1 MLIFGGSILLV
12 ASVALMSVCTQY
24 WHFMLTIGVLAGAGT
39 SLIFTPAVSSIGHFF
54 FAKRGSA
61 TGLAATGGSVGGIVF
76 PLLLQHLFPRIGWAW
91 ATRVLALIDLILCT
105 IAVLLVRSRLPPK
118 PGSSV
123 LPDFRIFRQR
133 AFALTTAGV
142 FFMEWG
148 LFIPITYIASYILST
163 KVVGEGSS
171 FPFVVLAILNAGS
184 SLGRYLPGIFADIV
198 GRFNAMILALLL
210 CGLTTLSLW
219 LPVSVLPGSPSA
231 IKPLVIIYAAIFG
244 FASGS
249 NISLTPVCVGQ
260 LCKTS
265 ELGRYYATCY
275 TLVAFGTLTGIPIA
289 GALLQACAG
298 GYIGVVIFT
307 GGCYVLSLA
316 SFVMAR
322 REKVGWSMV
331 VF

>member
-1 MLIFGGSILLV
+1 MLILGGSILLV
-12 ASVALMSVCTQY
+12 VAVVLMSVCTQY
-24 WHFMLTIGVLAGAGT
+24 WQFMLTIGILAGAGT

-54 FAKRGSA
+54 LAKRGSA
-61 TGLAATGGSVGGIVF
+61 TGLAATGGAIGGITF
-76 PLLLQHLFPRIGWAW
+76 PLMLQSLFPRIGWAW
-91 ATRVLALIDLILCT
+91 AMRVLALIFLVLCSV
-105 IAVLLVRSRLPPK
+105 AFLLVRSRLPPK

-148 LFIPITYIASYILST
+148 LFVPITYIASYILST
-163 KVVGEGSS
+163 DVVARGSS
-171 FPFVVLAILNAGS
+171 FPFVTLAILNAGS
-184 SLGRYLPGIFADIV
+184 SLGRYLPGVFADIV
-198 GRFNAMILALLL
+198 GRFNAMILTLFL

-219 LPVSVLPGSPSA
+219 LPATVLPSSSSA
-231 IKPLVIIYAAIFG
+231 IKPLIVVYAAIFG

-265 ELGRYYATCY
+265 EYGRYYATCY
-275 TLVAFGTLTGIPIA
+275 TVVAFGTLTGIPIA

-307 GGCYVLSLA
+307 GGCYVLSVG

-322 REKVGWSMV
+322 REKVSWSMA